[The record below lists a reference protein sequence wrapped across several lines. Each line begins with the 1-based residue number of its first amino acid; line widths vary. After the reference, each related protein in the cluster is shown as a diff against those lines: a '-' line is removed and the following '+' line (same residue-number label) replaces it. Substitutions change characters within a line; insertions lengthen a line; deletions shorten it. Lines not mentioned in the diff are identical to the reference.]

1 MGRPRDDVA
10 ARPNFH
16 SAVTASDVDESLYAP
31 TCLALESSRLASVR
45 VVAHP
50 FEAATSGLGL
60 PRPVHRKDGALST
73 PGVG

>member
-16 SAVTASDVDESLYAP
+16 CAVTASDVDESLYTP
-31 TCLALESSRLASVR
+31 TCLALESSRLAFVR

-50 FEAATSGLGL
+50 FEPATSGLGL
-60 PRPVHRKDGALST
+60 QRPVRHQDGALSSW
-73 PGVG
+73 GVD